1 MDTVIL
7 MSIIIF
13 LVAVIA
19 VIVVLNVIQMIKT
32 NQYKKI
38 IDKLEIEKNKI
49 DSAPIMPELSKI
61 ESLLKNEKSND
72 RNLSRM
78 GCFGTRRRAD
88 PALRHGVY
96 RAGCSPSADA

>member
-1 MDTVIL
+1 MQKKSNLWYYYNSEVNLMDTVIL

-19 VIVVLNVIQMIKT
+19 VIVVLNVIQVIKT

-61 ESLLKNEKSND
+61 ESLLKNEKAKQM
-72 RNLSRM
+72 LEK
-78 GCFGTRRRAD
+78 F
-88 PALRHGVY
+88 
-96 RAGCSPSADA
+96 